1 MIIAK
6 LLYLLSIGMEPN
18 KYIPIH
24 RDLIMSIVAEKNNN
38 KKPRRMIQ
46 LRYVLTPIA
55 IILFA
60 IIGLIVVAALAPKPA
75 KKPTIIKAP
84 LVEAQSIERQDI
96 RFAISSQGSVV
107 PRTQTNLVS
116 EVSGQITSVNDK
128 FNVGGFFKKGEVLLT
143 IDDISYRVGLL
154 QAQSRLDAANA
165 VLVEEQARKEQA
177 EDEWLLT
184 GKALS
189 AAPVLALR
197 LPQLQKAK
205 ADVKAAEADVTDA
218 EVKLTRTQIKA
229 PYDAMLKEKQVEIGQ
244 YVSTGSTLAM
254 TFAVDYAE
262 VRLPIKQ
269 RDVEF
274 LNLPKIN
281 QQDSKVSQVDIFYQ
295 LMGAQHTWVSNLTRY
310 EGEVDS
316 RSRVHYVVA
325 QVNDPYSVLST
336 SEHQELRIGTF
347 VNASIAGKTITD
359 IVAIPRD
366 ALHGANKLYL
376 VDDKNKLHI
385 QEINVL
391 RNDADYVYSHDIFA
405 ENHRL
410 ITTQMETPV
419 EGMTLRI
426 VGESSVVEKET
437 APETVSQ
444 TESTETQGDD

>member
-1 MIIAK
+1 
-6 LLYLLSIGMEPN
+6 
-18 KYIPIH
+18 
-24 RDLIMSIVAEKNNN
+24 MSPAVESSK

-46 LRYVLTPIA
+46 LRYVLMPIA

-60 IIGLIVVAALAPKPA
+60 IFVLILVAVLAPKPA
-75 KKPTIIKAP
+75 KKPVIIKAP
-84 LVEAQSIERQDI
+84 LVEVQHIVRQDI
-96 RFAISSQGSVV
+96 RFTISSQGSVV

-116 EVSGQITSVNDK
+116 EVSGQITSVNAK

-143 IDDISYRVGLL
+143 VDDISYQVALL
-154 QAQSRLDAANA
+154 QAQSRLDAAKA
-165 VLVEEQARKEQA
+165 VLVEEKARKEQA

-184 GKALS
+184 GKTLS

-218 EVKLTRTQIKA
+218 EIKLTRTKIKA

-244 YVSTGSTLAM
+244 YVSTGSTIAM
-254 TFAVDYAE
+254 IFAVDYAE
-262 VRLPIKQ
+262 IRLPIKQ
-269 RDVEF
+269 RDIEF

-281 QQDSKVSQVDIFYQ
+281 QEDNNTSKVDIFYQ
-295 LMGAQHTWVSNLTRY
+295 LMGAQHTWQSNLTRY

-347 VNASIAGKTITD
+347 VNANIAGKTVAD

-376 VDDKNKLHI
+376 VDKENKLHI

-391 RNDADYVYSHDIFA
+391 RNDANFVYSHDSFA
-405 ENHRL
+405 DNYRL

-426 VGESSVVEKET
+426 VGEQEKATVE
-437 APETVSQ
+437 AASQ
-444 TESTETQGDD
+444 AELAETQGED

>member
-1 MIIAK
+1 
-6 LLYLLSIGMEPN
+6 
-18 KYIPIH
+18 
-24 RDLIMSIVAEKNNN
+24 MSSAAENN
-38 KKPRRMIQ
+38 KKNRRMIP

-55 IILFA
+55 IVFFA
-60 IIGLIVVAALAPKPA
+60 IVGLIIVAALAPKPA

-84 LVEAQSIERQDI
+84 LVEVQDIERKDI
-96 RFAISSQGSVV
+96 RFNIASQGSVL

-116 EVSGQITSVNDK
+116 EVSGQITSVNEK
-128 FNVGGFFKKGEVLLT
+128 FNVGGFFTKGEVLLS
-143 IDDISYRVGLL
+143 IDDISYRVNLL
-154 QAQSRLDAANA
+154 QAQSRLDAAKA

-189 AAPVLALR
+189 QAPVLALR

-218 EVKLTRTQIKA
+218 EVKLARTKIRA
-229 PYDAMLKEKQVEIGQ
+229 PYDAMIKEKQVEIGQ

-274 LNLPKIN
+274 LNLPRIN
-281 QQDSKVSQVDIFYQ
+281 QQGSKSSKVDIFYQ
-295 LMGAQHTWVSNLTRY
+295 LLGKQYTWQSNLTRY

-325 QVNDPYSVLST
+325 QVDDPYKVLSST
-336 SEHQELRIGTF
+336 AHQELRIGTF
-347 VNASIAGKTITD
+347 VNANIDGKMVND

-376 VDDKNKLHI
+376 VDDNNKLHI
-385 QEINVL
+385 QEISIL
-391 RNDADYVYSHDIFA
+391 RNDADFVYSHDNFSA
-405 ENHRL
+405 SHRL

-419 EGMTLRI
+419 EGMALRI
-426 VGESSVVEKET
+426 VGEPSAKDKKSPTET
-437 APETVSQ
+437 ASQ
-444 TESTETQGDD
+444 TELAETQGDD

>member
-1 MIIAK
+1 
-6 LLYLLSIGMEPN
+6 
-18 KYIPIH
+18 
-24 RDLIMSIVAEKNNN
+24 MSSAAENN
-38 KKPRRMIQ
+38 KKNRRMIP

-55 IILFA
+55 IVFFA
-60 IIGLIVVAALAPKPA
+60 IVGLIVVAALAPKPA

-84 LVEAQSIERQDI
+84 LVEVQDIERKDI
-96 RFAISSQGSVV
+96 RFTIASQGSVL

-116 EVSGQITSVNDK
+116 EVSGQITSVNEK
-128 FNVGGFFKKGEVLLT
+128 FNVGGFFTKGEVLLS
-143 IDDISYRVGLL
+143 IDDISYRVNLL
-154 QAQSRLDAANA
+154 QAQSRLDAAKA

-189 AAPVLALR
+189 QAPVLALR

-218 EVKLTRTQIKA
+218 EVKLARTKIRA
-229 PYDAMLKEKQVEIGQ
+229 PYDAMIKEKQVEIGQ

-274 LNLPKIN
+274 LNLPRIN
-281 QQDSKVSQVDIFYQ
+281 QQGSKSSKVDIFYQ
-295 LMGAQHTWVSNLTRY
+295 LLGKQYTWQSNLTRY

-325 QVNDPYSVLST
+325 QVDDPYRVLSST
-336 SEHQELRIGTF
+336 AHQELRIGTF
-347 VNASIAGKTITD
+347 VNANIDGKMVND

-376 VDDKNKLHI
+376 VDDNNKLHI
-385 QEINVL
+385 QEISIL
-391 RNDADYVYSHDIFA
+391 RNDADFVYSHDNFSA
-405 ENHRL
+405 SHRL

-419 EGMTLRI
+419 EGMALRI
-426 VGESSVVEKET
+426 VGEPSATDKKSPTET
-437 APETVSQ
+437 ASQ
-444 TESTETQGDD
+444 TELAETQGDD

>member
-1 MIIAK
+1 
-6 LLYLLSIGMEPN
+6 
-18 KYIPIH
+18 
-24 RDLIMSIVAEKNNN
+24 MSSAAENN
-38 KKPRRMIQ
+38 KKNRRMIP

-55 IILFA
+55 IVFFA
-60 IIGLIVVAALAPKPA
+60 IVGLIVVAALAPKPA

-84 LVEAQSIERQDI
+84 LVEVQDIERKDI
-96 RFAISSQGSVV
+96 RFTIASQGSVL

-116 EVSGQITSVNDK
+116 EVSGQITSVNEK
-128 FNVGGFFKKGEVLLT
+128 FNVGGFFTKGEVLLS
-143 IDDISYRVGLL
+143 IDDISYRVNLL
-154 QAQSRLDAANA
+154 QAQSRLDAAKA

-189 AAPVLALR
+189 QAPVLALR

-218 EVKLTRTQIKA
+218 EVKLARTKIRA
-229 PYDAMLKEKQVEIGQ
+229 PYDAMIKEKKVEIGQ

-274 LNLPKIN
+274 LNLPRIN
-281 QQDSKVSQVDIFYQ
+281 QQGSKSSKVDIFYQ
-295 LMGAQHTWVSNLTRY
+295 LLGKQYTWQSNLTRY

-325 QVNDPYSVLST
+325 QVDDPYRVLSST
-336 SEHQELRIGTF
+336 AHQELRIGTF
-347 VNASIAGKTITD
+347 VNANIDGKMVND

-376 VDDKNKLHI
+376 VDDNNKLHI
-385 QEINVL
+385 QEISIL
-391 RNDADYVYSHDIFA
+391 RNDADFVYSHDNFSA
-405 ENHRL
+405 SHRL

-419 EGMTLRI
+419 EGMALRI
-426 VGESSVVEKET
+426 VGEPSATDKKSPTET
-437 APETVSQ
+437 ASQ
-444 TESTETQGDD
+444 TELAETQGDD

>member
-1 MIIAK
+1 
-6 LLYLLSIGMEPN
+6 
-18 KYIPIH
+18 
-24 RDLIMSIVAEKNNN
+24 MSSAAENN
-38 KKPRRMIQ
+38 KKNRRMIP

-55 IILFA
+55 IVFFA
-60 IIGLIVVAALAPKPA
+60 IVGLIIVAALAPKPA

-84 LVEAQSIERQDI
+84 LVEVQDIERKNI
-96 RFAISSQGSVV
+96 RFTIASQGSVL

-116 EVSGQITSVNDK
+116 EVSGQITSVNEK
-128 FNVGGFFKKGEVLLT
+128 FNVGGFFTKGEVLLS
-143 IDDISYRVGLL
+143 IDDISYRVNLL
-154 QAQSRLDAANA
+154 QAQSRLDAAKA

-189 AAPVLALR
+189 QAPVLALR

-218 EVKLTRTQIKA
+218 EVKLARTKIRA
-229 PYDAMLKEKQVEIGQ
+229 PYDAMIKEKQVEIGQ

-274 LNLPKIN
+274 LNLPRIN
-281 QQDSKVSQVDIFYQ
+281 QQGSKSSKVDIFYQ
-295 LMGAQHTWVSNLTRY
+295 LLGKQYTWQSNLTRY

-325 QVNDPYSVLST
+325 QVDDPYRVLSST
-336 SEHQELRIGTF
+336 AHQELRIGTF
-347 VNASIAGKTITD
+347 VNANIDGKMVND

-376 VDDKNKLHI
+376 VDDNNKLHI
-385 QEINVL
+385 QEISIL
-391 RNDADYVYSHDIFA
+391 RNDADFVYSHDNLSA
-405 ENHRL
+405 SHRL

-419 EGMTLRI
+419 EGMALRI
-426 VGESSVVEKET
+426 VGEPSATDKKSPTET
-437 APETVSQ
+437 ASQ
-444 TESTETQGDD
+444 TELAETQGDD

>member
-1 MIIAK
+1 
-6 LLYLLSIGMEPN
+6 
-18 KYIPIH
+18 
-24 RDLIMSIVAEKNNN
+24 MSSAAENN
-38 KKPRRMIQ
+38 KKNRRMIP

-55 IILFA
+55 IVFFA
-60 IIGLIVVAALAPKPA
+60 IVGLIIVAALAPKPA

-84 LVEAQSIERQDI
+84 LVEVQDIERKDI
-96 RFAISSQGSVV
+96 RFTIASQGSVL
-107 PRTQTNLVS
+107 PRTQTSLVS
-116 EVSGQITSVNDK
+116 EVSGQITSVNEK
-128 FNVGGFFKKGEVLLT
+128 FNVGGFFTKGEVLLG
-143 IDDISYRVGLL
+143 IDDISYRVNLL

-189 AAPVLALR
+189 QAPVLALR

-218 EVKLTRTQIKA
+218 EVKLARTKIRA
-229 PYDAMLKEKQVEIGQ
+229 PYDAMIKEKEVEIGQ

-274 LNLPKIN
+274 LNLPRIN
-281 QQDSKVSQVDIFYQ
+281 QQGSKSSKVDIFYQ
-295 LMGAQHTWVSNLTRY
+295 LLGKQYTWQSNLTRY

-325 QVNDPYSVLST
+325 QVDDPYRVLSST
-336 SEHQELRIGTF
+336 AHQELRIGTF
-347 VNASIAGKTITD
+347 VNANIDGKMVND

-376 VDDKNKLHI
+376 VDDNNKLHI
-385 QEINVL
+385 QEISIL
-391 RNDADYVYSHDIFA
+391 RNDADFVYSHDNFSA
-405 ENHRL
+405 SHRL

-419 EGMTLRI
+419 EGMALRI
-426 VGESSVVEKET
+426 VGEPSATDKKSPTET
-437 APETVSQ
+437 ASQ
-444 TESTETQGDD
+444 TELAETQGDD

>member
-1 MIIAK
+1 
-6 LLYLLSIGMEPN
+6 
-18 KYIPIH
+18 
-24 RDLIMSIVAEKNNN
+24 MSSAAENN
-38 KKPRRMIQ
+38 KKNRRMIP

-55 IILFA
+55 IVFFA
-60 IIGLIVVAALAPKPA
+60 IVGLIVVAALAPKPA

-84 LVEAQSIERQDI
+84 LVEVQDIERKDI
-96 RFAISSQGSVV
+96 RFTIASQGSVL

-116 EVSGQITSVNDK
+116 EVSGQITSVNEK
-128 FNVGGFFKKGEVLLT
+128 FNVGGFFTKGEVLLS
-143 IDDISYRVGLL
+143 IDDISYRVNLL
-154 QAQSRLDAANA
+154 QAQSRLDAAKA

-189 AAPVLALR
+189 QAPVLALR

-205 ADVKAAEADVTDA
+205 ADVKAAEADITDA
-218 EVKLTRTQIKA
+218 EVKLARTKIRA
-229 PYDAMLKEKQVEIGQ
+229 PYDAIIKEKQVEIGQ

-274 LNLPKIN
+274 LNLPRIN
-281 QQDSKVSQVDIFYQ
+281 QQGSKSSKVDIFYQ
-295 LMGAQHTWVSNLTRY
+295 LLGKQYTWQSNLTRY

-325 QVNDPYSVLST
+325 QVDDPYRVLSST
-336 SEHQELRIGTF
+336 AHQELRIGTF
-347 VNASIAGKTITD
+347 VNANIDGKMVND

-376 VDDKNKLHI
+376 VDDNNKLHI
-385 QEINVL
+385 QEISIL
-391 RNDADYVYSHDIFA
+391 RNDADFVYSHDNFSA
-405 ENHRL
+405 NHRL

-419 EGMTLRI
+419 EGMALRI
-426 VGESSVVEKET
+426 VGEPSATDKKSPTET
-437 APETVSQ
+437 ASQ
-444 TESTETQGDD
+444 TELAETQGDD

>member
-1 MIIAK
+1 MI
-6 LLYLLSIGMEPN
+6 P
-18 KYIPIH
+18 
-24 RDLIMSIVAEKNNN
+24 
-38 KKPRRMIQ
+38 

-55 IILFA
+55 IILVA
-60 IIGLIVVAALAPKPA
+60 IFGLIIVAILAPKPA

-84 LVEAQSIERQDI
+84 LVEVQAIERQDI
-96 RFAISSQGSVV
+96 RFTIASQGSVL

-116 EVSGQITSVNDK
+116 EVSGQITSVNKK
-128 FNVGGFFKKGEVLLT
+128 FNVGGFFTKGEVLLS
-143 IDDISYRVGLL
+143 IDDISYRVALL
-154 QAQSRLDAANA
+154 QAQSRLDAAKA
-165 VLVEEQARKEQA
+165 LLVEEQARKEQA

-184 GKALS
+184 GKSLS
-189 AAPVLALR
+189 QAPVLALR

-218 EVKLTRTQIKA
+218 EVKLARTKIKA
-229 PYDAMLKEKQVEIGQ
+229 PYDAMIKEKQVEIGQ

-281 QQDSKVSQVDIFYQ
+281 QQGESSSKVDIFYQ
-295 LMGAQHTWVSNLTRY
+295 LLGNEHTWQSNLTRY

-316 RSRVHYVVA
+316 RSRVHYVIA
-325 QVNDPYSVLST
+325 QINDPYSVLSS

-347 VNASIAGKTITD
+347 VNANIAGKTVAD

-376 VDDKNKLHI
+376 VDDENKLHI
-385 QEINVL
+385 QEISIL
-391 RNDADYVYSHDIFA
+391 RNDADFVYSHDSFA
-405 ENHRL
+405 DDYRL

-419 EGMTLRI
+419 EGMTLRV
-426 VGESSVVEKET
+426 VGEQQEVSAET
-437 APETVSQ
+437 ASQ
-444 TESTETQGDD
+444 TDLAETQGDD